1 MMPTKR
7 SVSNGI
13 RFLALISGGTFLI
26 VLSHQLL
33 GLAATIGAVFL
44 ASALTAIIF
53 LLSRTSNPQTLDSGN
68 LPPPQS
74 APVDSQA
81 GEISTAEQRQAPPAA
96 AGGRDLSKNRILFAS
111 KDRTDRHAI
120 KSHLL
125 SWGATLTT
133 ASNAVR
139 AFHELIIAAEE
150 NRPFHTVIVDQG
162 KLDMSSSQ
170 FAVSIR
176 SDPQLQHLS
185 IILVGNGRMG
195 RNDSRLKNAGY
206 SILLPTPLD
215 KTLLFNAVHG
225 ISTTPPDNTGM
236 VRLID
241 RYNSRSKHPP
251 LRILLAEIHPGEK
264 RRIHMALQRMGHQ
277 VFLVDDGARVLDA
290 LDSHRFDLTITSMK
304 LRQVTGLEVFK
315 LYRFSRVDE
324 PWIPFIMLLDDPSP
338 QEIRACEDAGMDCIL
353 TKPLQPRKL
362 LEAVN
367 DVMGKG
373 PANERALGTA
383 TPALSSRRS
392 NVIMIDGITL
402 DGRRLRE
409 LENLG
414 QDTGFLQNLIEN
426 FRTDSKSLL
435 DQMKQAVAENDIS
448 GFYNLGHAIKDGAGS
463 LGALDLYQISTR
475 ATHSNTAGFPDDVYK
490 LIDDLDRCCQGSY
503 IALRHF
509 LSISSSIHQQE

>member
-1 MMPTKR
+1 MWSSSK
-7 SVSNGI
+7 GI
-13 RFLALISGGTFLI
+13 RFLTLLSVGMFVV
-26 VLSHQLL
+26 VLSHLLL
-33 GLAATIGAVFL
+33 GPAAAVGAVLFT
-44 ASALTAIIF
+44 AALTVAF
-53 LLSRTSNPQTLDSGN
+53 FVLNRTSNPRTIDSEN
-68 LPPPQS
+68 PSPPQS
-74 APVDSQA
+74 TSVDSQT
-81 GEISTAEQRQAPPAA
+81 GDVSTTERRQASPAA
-96 AGGRDLSKNRILFAS
+96 PMGGELSKKRILLAS
-111 KDRTDRHAI
+111 RDRNDRHAI

-125 SWGATLTT
+125 SWGATLVT

-139 AFHELIIAAEE
+139 AFHELIKAAEE
-150 NRPFHTVIVDQG
+150 NRPFHAVIVDQG
-162 KLDMSSSQ
+162 KLDMNSSQ

-185 IILVGNGRMG
+185 MILVGNARMG
-195 RNDSRLKNAGY
+195 QNNSQLKNAGY

-225 ISTTPPDNTGM
+225 LSTMPSDSTGV

-241 RYNSRSKHPP
+241 RYTSRSRHPP
-251 LRILLAEIHPGEK
+251 LSILLAETHPGEK
-264 RRIHMALQRMGHQ
+264 RRMRTTLQRMGHQ
-277 VFLVDDGARVLDA
+277 VFLVDDGARVLNA

-338 QEIRACEDAGMDCIL
+338 QDIQACEDAGVDCIL
-353 TKPLQPRKL
+353 TTPLESRDL

-367 DVMGKG
+367 GVVGKG
-373 PANERALGTA
+373 PANKRALGAGTH
-383 TPALSSRRS
+383 ALSSRRS
-392 NVIMIDGITL
+392 NVVVIDGITL
-402 DGRRLRE
+402 DSRRLRE

-414 QDTGFLQNLIEN
+414 QDTEFLPRLIEN

-435 DQMKQAVAENDIS
+435 DQMKQAVAEKDVNR
-448 GFYNLGHAIKDGAGS
+448 FYNLGHAIKDGAGS

-475 ATHSNTAGFPDDVYK
+475 VTHSNTTGFPDDVYK

-509 LSISSSIHQQE
+509 LSGSSSINLQD